1 MASQTSE
8 RVSTLPR
15 VKPMRLRLIKEPFDN
30 PDYLMEWKADGFR
43 AVAYIENRECKLVSR
58 NLRNLRFESLRAAL
72 AALPVTNAILD
83 GEIICLDPQGV
94 SRFNWLLSAR
104 GAGQAI
110 FYSFDLLWLNSV
122 DLRGIPL
129 LERKSRLA
137 ELVRASQCQRLLY
150 AQHIEGAGKELFAEI
165 SRRDLEGIVAKRKT
179 GLYRDDRPDWLKVKN
194 RTYSQAE
201 GRHSLLNRTRKR

>member
-8 RVSTLPR
+8 TVSTLPR

-43 AVAYIENRECKLVSR
+43 AVAYIENHECKLVSR

-110 FYSFDLLWLNSV
+110 FYSFDLLWLNGA

-137 ELVRASQCQRLLY
+137 EFVRASQCQRLLY

-179 GLYRDDRPDWLKVKN
+179 GLYRDDRQGWLKVMN
-194 RTYSQAE
+194 RVYSQAE
-201 GRHSLLNRTRKR
+201 GRHALLNRTRKR